1 MMPGSSSVAGL
12 LFGLMRAPAGAC
24 LLSLLLAGC
33 ESINP
38 GILPH
43 QEDPSRAAVDL
54 VESGRGEAAA
64 VILHRDSLPRGIPA
78 TGGDKILQT
87 SASESSPQERQDRP
101 AMLPAPELAE
111 GEPKTADIWSF
122 TLPRA
127 LAQALFANPDLV
139 ALRGQ
144 IHVNEA
150 AIGVAKTYPWNPF
163 VQAQFFPRGTPFIRN
178 DPGMPASGT
187 GYSNYYI
194 WAMQRFELAHQTSH
208 RIDSAM
214 AAMSQ
219 VQWNIFQAELLNV
232 AQTSRLY
239 FSALYQKGI
248 YDLSRE
254 TAELNE
260 QLLQVVERRFKAN
273 LAKAADVTTTRVV
286 ARQTRRQSEL
296 ARTTYEAALL
306 ALRQQLNLPM
316 TAPVV
321 LTERLADLR
330 WLSLCPEGGDER
342 AVAAELVEGRP
353 DVRAAQ
359 AGVKVFQ
366 ANLGLA
372 RAARIPDLSAG
383 PIYETASDTTKYL
396 GLRVQ
401 MNIPIFDTGT
411 PLVRQ
416 REAEVNQQQL
426 TYEQLKDRAALEAEA
441 AIDQFE
447 RVRKSAAKAAEG
459 RPDNIATEVAEITR
473 QFEAGQADVLAVLA
487 TQNNLLQERRLSLD
501 LLNQLAQSASAV
513 IQTTG
518 LPLRRVIR
526 CADPLGPPTVPEAAT
541 AP

>member
-1 MMPGSSSVAGL
+1 
-12 LFGLMRAPAGAC
+12 
-24 LLSLLLAGC
+24 
-33 ESINP
+33 
-38 GILPH
+38 
-43 QEDPSRAAVDL
+43 
-54 VESGRGEAAA
+54 
-64 VILHRDSLPRGIPA
+64 
-78 TGGDKILQT
+78 
-87 SASESSPQERQDRP
+87 
-101 AMLPAPELAE
+101 
-111 GEPKTADIWSF
+111 
-122 TLPRA
+122 
-127 LAQALFANPDLV
+127 
-139 ALRGQ
+139 
-144 IHVNEA
+144 
-150 AIGVAKTYPWNPF
+150 
-163 VQAQFFPRGTPFIRN
+163 
-178 DPGMPASGT
+178 
-187 GYSNYYI
+187 
-194 WAMQRFELAHQTSH
+194 
-208 RIDSAM
+208 
-214 AAMSQ
+214 MSQ
-219 VQWNIFQAELLNV
+219 VQWNIFQGELLNV

-273 LAKAADVTTTRVV
+273 LAKAAEVMTTRVV

-316 TAPVV
+316 SSPVV
-321 LTERLADLR
+321 LTERLADIR
-330 WLSLCPEGGDER
+330 WLSLCPEGGAANER
-342 AVAAELVEGRP
+342 ALAAELVEGRP

-426 TYEQLKDRAALEAEA
+426 TYEQLKVRAALEAEA